1 MGAILL
7 KGFGSKAFC
16 AGGDVRALVSHEG
29 SAAAREAAATH
40 FFRVEDA
47 LVYRIATLHKPH
59 VAILDGIVMG
69 GGAGVSIN
77 GTFRVATERSVF
89 AMPECVIGF
98 FPDVGAT
105 HFLNKLPGRL
115 GICCALTGM
124 RLKGKELRDTGLAT
138 HFVPSDR
145 LPRLMRRLVDLGP
158 YAKDHGAVD
167 GALREFEGPQVGL
180 DPPEEGSI
188 LTRLPHINTW
198 FAGDTVEAI
207 DAALESAAGQTGADE
222 AVTALAASL
231 LKELR
236 RGSPTSLKVGLEA
249 MNRHRNATLRTCLIQ
264 EFRLV
269 KRFMAPG
276 SDFYEGVTAQLITK
290 TGKPHWRP
298 ATLAEVTPDMVAAF
312 FEPLEPKEELDLAA
326 EREGVKS
333 KRSGTEAAQSTGAA
347 VRKATKAGPK
357 SKL

>member
-7 KGFGSKAFC
+7 KGYGSKAFC
-16 AGGDVRALVSHEG
+16 AGGDVRALASHEG
-29 SAAAREAAATH
+29 SPGEREAAATH

-59 VAILDGIVMG
+59 VAVLDGIVMG
-69 GGAGVSIN
+69 GGAGVSMN
-77 GTFRVATERSVF
+77 GAFRVATERTVF

-115 GICCALTGM
+115 GVCCALTGM
-124 RLKGKELRDTGLAT
+124 RLKGRELREVGLAT
-138 HFVPSDR
+138 HYIPSDR
-145 LPRLMRRLVDLGP
+145 LPRLMRRLVDLGV

-180 DPPEEGSI
+180 EPPQEGTV
-188 LTRLPHINTW
+188 LAMLPHINTW
-198 FAGDTVEAI
+198 FAPDTVEAI
-207 DAALESAAGQTGADE
+207 DAALDAAAQAPGGDPGVA
-222 AVTALAASL
+222 ALAASL

-249 MNRHRNATLRTCLIQ
+249 MARHRHATLRTCLIQ

-276 SDFYEGVTAQLITK
+276 SDFYEGVKAQLITK
-290 TGKPHWRP
+290 TGAPHWKP
-298 ATLAEVTPDMVAAF
+298 ASLADVTPDMVAAF
-312 FEPLEPKEELDLAA
+312 FEPLKPGEELNLPA
-326 EREGVKS
+326 EREGVRG
-333 KRSGTEAAQSTGAA
+333 KRSGADAGQGTP
-347 VRKATKAGPK
+347 RKAPASKSGPR